1 MQTRVLFYV
10 QHLLGIG
17 HLVRAGRVAAALS
30 ESFEVMLVVG
40 GELPPGLLPDNVSLF
55 ALPPVKAGPAGFSAL
70 VHPDGRIFTAEDK
83 AERRDL
89 LLGCFD
95 DFFPEVVLIEA
106 FPFGRRAMRF
116 ELLPLLERAAA
127 AAQRPLVA
135 CSVRDILQEARPE
148 RRAETVELIRRHF
161 DLVLVHGDPRLARL
175 TESFPEALE
184 FADLIGYTGMVGPRH
199 DGPLHGGDHGGEH
212 GEDDE
217 RFDVIVSVGGGAV
230 GARLVAAA
238 LAARPLTR
246 LADARW
252 LVLTGPNA
260 DPAADTAAHPV
271 GSAPGG
277 DGVSVRSFVPD
288 LAARLARARV
298 SVSQAGYNTVAD
310 LIAARCRAVLV
321 PYSAGGETEQGR
333 RAELLARLG
342 LAVVVEED
350 ALDAAALAAAV
361 DAALDL
367 ARPDADLSLDGA
379 DLSRLL
385 LERHLG
391 EA

>member
-30 ESFEVMLVVG
+30 EAFEVLLVVG
-40 GELPPGLLPDNVSLF
+40 GELPAGLLPDNVSLF
-55 ALPPVKAGPAGFSAL
+55 ALPPVKAGPSGFSAL
-70 VHPDGRIFTAEDK
+70 VHPDGRPFTAEDK
-83 AERRDL
+83 ADRRDL

-95 DFFPEVVLIEA
+95 EFFPEVVLIEA

-135 CSVRDILQEARPE
+135 CSVRDILQDARPE
-148 RRAETVELIRRHF
+148 RRAETVALIRRHF
-161 DLVLVHGDPRLARL
+161 DLVLVHGDPRLVHL
-175 TESFPEALE
+175 SDSFPEAQQ

-199 DGPLHGGDHGGEH
+199 DGLLHGVDHAE
-212 GEDDE
+212 DE
-217 RFDVIVSVGGGAV
+217 RFDVVVSVGGGAV

-238 LAARPLTR
+238 LAARPLSQ

-260 DPAADTAAHPV
+260 DAVPEAPAAH
-271 GSAPGG
+271 
-277 DGVSVRSFVPD
+277 GVSVRYFVPD

-310 LIAARCRAVLV
+310 LVAARCRAVLV
-321 PYSAGGETEQGR
+321 PYAAGGETEQAR
-333 RAELLARLG
+333 RAALLAERG
-342 LAVVVEED
+342 LAVVVEEK
-350 ALDAAALAAAV
+350 ALDAATLAAAV

-367 ARPDADLSLDGA
+367 PPPEVELSLDGA
-379 DLSRLL
+379 DLSRILI
-385 LERHLG
+385 ERHLG
-391 EA
+391 GA